1 MLELHWDDRDLP
13 FGLWKFSVVIVNVWS
28 SFFGYYA
35 HVQFL
40 DGYTEQALL

>member
-1 MLELHWDDRDLP
+1 MTRDFP
-13 FGLWKFSVVIVNVWS
+13 FGLWKFPVVIVNVWS
-28 SFFGYYA
+28 SFFGYYG